1 MHYQEL
7 IPHLFR
13 TEFRKITTVLC
24 KTFGVE
30 HIEIAEDIVS
40 DTFLLAAETWGKKGI
55 PDQPVVWLYTVSK
68 NKTKN
73 YLKRNQLFHQKVN
86 VEIKKQANQ
95 DEEVKIDLSDENI
108 LDSQLQMM
116 FVICHPSIAPDA
128 QVAMSL
134 RILCGFGIQ
143 EIADAFL
150 TNKETINKRLFR
162 AKTKLREL
170 GLKMEVPGPSELD
183 QRLESVLV
191 TLYLLFNEGY
201 YSVTK
206 DVVLSKDLCWE
217 AMRLNYMLVE
227 NKDTNKPSVNALLAL
242 MCFHASRFDARTNSK
257 GDTILYEEQDTS
269 LWNQELIEKGQF
281 YLNEAAK
288 GTAVSRYH
296 LEAAIAYWHTQVNN
310 TKKKWESI
318 LQLHNQLLQLEYSPI
333 AALNR
338 TYALAKVKGEAAAIM
353 EAEKLKLTHYH
364 LYHALLGNLYQ
375 GIDHQKA
382 LQHFNRSLKLA
393 KNEADRAIIRKYIKK
408 LSGKGFNK

>member
-1 MHYQEL
+1 MQHQEL

-55 PDQPVVWLYTVSK
+55 PDQPVAWLYTVSK

-73 YLKRNQLFHQKVN
+73 YLKRNQVLQQKVI
-86 VEIKKQANQ
+86 VEIKKQANA
-95 DEEVKIDLSDENI
+95 DEELKIDLSDENI

-116 FVICHPSIAPDA
+116 FVICHPDLSADT

-162 AKTKLREL
+162 AKTRLREL
-170 GLKMEVPGPSELD
+170 GLKMEMPGPAELD

-201 YSVTK
+201 FSVTK

-217 AMRLNYMLVE
+217 AMRLNYMLAE
-227 NKDTNKPSVNALLAL
+227 NKITSKPKVNALLAL
-242 MCFHASRFDARTNSK
+242 MCFHASRFDARMNSK
-257 GDTILYEEQDTS
+257 GETILYEEQDTS
-269 LWNQELIEKGQF
+269 LWNQELIDKGQY

-288 GTAVSRYH
+288 GTQVSRYH
-296 LEAAIAYWHTQVNN
+296 LEAAIAYWHTQTDD

-318 LQLHNQLLQLEYSPI
+318 LQLHNQLLQVEYSPI

-338 TYALAKVKGEAAAIM
+338 TYALAKVKGEAVAIN
-353 EAEKLKLTHYH
+353 EAEKLKLDNYH
-364 LYHALLGNLYQ
+364 LYYALLGNLYQ
-375 GIDHQKA
+375 QIDQQKA
-382 LQHFNRSLKLA
+382 LHHFNQALELA
-393 KNEADRAIIRKYIKK
+393 KNEVDRAIIRKHIQK
-408 LSGKGFNK
+408 LSD